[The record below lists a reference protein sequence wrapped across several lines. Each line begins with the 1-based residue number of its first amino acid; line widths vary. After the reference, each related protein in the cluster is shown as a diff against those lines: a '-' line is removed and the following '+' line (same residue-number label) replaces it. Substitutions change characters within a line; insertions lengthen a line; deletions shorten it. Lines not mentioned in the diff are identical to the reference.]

1 MPVLERPP
9 HRTYTIVFN
18 TGLPGEWFSWFI
30 NLHKGFPRVDKLTIR
45 EEDVK
50 LGWRE
55 PIAHQ
60 GRVWVPETRKF
71 QNHEGKQW
79 EIERTEFETA
89 IEKGLE
95 MGVGDFD
102 KLIIKI
108 HPYHYLNFIWDNFKK
123 IHNKDTNITNHIVLE
138 VSDPDILGIL
148 QADHEFDLPKH
159 RPKFQYSVTPTW
171 HGLAHPTDGNLPVF
185 EDFTEGFRHYKSLFE
200 DKGVHVDRI
209 DVAKIFQHDIGEYY
223 RLLGIIDSPPLKNW
237 KTLVREYT
245 DFRFKSIKFS

>member
-45 EEDVK
+45 MEDVK
-50 LGWRE
+50 PGWRE

-60 GRVWVPETRKF
+60 
-71 QNHEGKQW
+71 GKQW
-79 EIERTEFETA
+79 EIERTEFHTA

-123 IHNKDTNITNHIVLE
+123 IHNNEN
-138 VSDPDILGIL
+138 G
-148 QADHEFDLPKH
+148 
-159 RPKFQYSVTPTW
+159 Y
-171 HGLAHPTDGNLPVF
+171 N
-185 EDFTEGFRHYKSLFE
+185 
-200 DKGVHVDRI
+200 
-209 DVAKIFQHDIGEYY
+209 Y
-223 RLLGIIDSPPLKNW
+223 RRYGY
-237 KTLVREYT
+237 R
-245 DFRFKSIKFS
+245 

>member
-1 MPVLERPP
+1 
-9 HRTYTIVFN
+9 
-18 TGLPGEWFSWFI
+18 
-30 NLHKGFPRVDKLTIR
+30 
-45 EEDVK
+45 
-50 LGWRE
+50 
-55 PIAHQ
+55 
-60 GRVWVPETRKF
+60 
-71 QNHEGKQW
+71 
-79 EIERTEFETA
+79 
-89 IEKGLE
+89 

-245 DFRFKSIKFS
+245 DFRFKNIKFS